1 MDPPSSLQPHL
12 SAAVQSASDHHE
24 NSIPA
29 VDHGKKKG
37 KKKLFKDGAS
47 VASSSS
53 SSASTSSGFSVR
65 GAVRVTGK
73 RRGQKVVVN
82 AARRSPNSDD
92 IGFRLGMSMAVFVN
106 QILERNGELGGGMS
120 SDHLAKICASAV
132 RGSFAN
138 DFGNTFDCF
147 IQNFEQSFGSTLRT
161 LKSIKES
168 SEDNTGYLSSKQNIE
183 EFSPR
188 VTHDEQDDCLRGEG
202 CRSSSSTEDYHSKE
216 VTHTTAT
223 EGRLNYRDQ
232 LHQNMLTNPV
242 NLEVALHG
250 QINQLT
256 CIPPR
261 TVDPVTNQ
269 SMFNTFEKS
278 VMEQTRANE
287 LKIWELG
294 LAMKKLSLKE
304 EQVALGHD
312 SNHLE
317 RSKIAMGRSK
327 ASFKAEKFKTQ
338 LEDTRHSEL
347 LRTCIDCLVAGLL
360 VMAAALSYGTYV
372 YSYRRITEATA
383 SCTPSK
389 DSKSWWNPMASVNS
403 GFQVLRCQ
411 AEVVSRMVFGFFMI
425 FAVAYLILQ
434 RSAVSKQT
442 MPVTFIVL
450 LLGIA
455 CGWAGKF
462 CVDTLGGSGYH
473 WLVYWETLCLVHF
486 FCNVF
491 TSVLFHILHGPV
503 DVSPGTK
510 GNSIFPYW
518 IRRLVFYSIT
528 FLLLPLL
535 CGLLPFASLGE
546 WKHHFLLLVADV
558 DYRVGTGGIF

>member
-1 MDPPSSLQPHL
+1 MDPPSSLQPPHL
-12 SAAVQSASDHHE
+12 SAAADDDHHE

-29 VDHGKKKG
+29 VDHNKKKG

-65 GAVRVTGK
+65 GAARVTGK

-82 AARRSPNSDD
+82 AVRRSPNSDD

-138 DFGNTFDCF
+138 KQDFGNRFDCF

-183 EFSPR
+183 EHSPR
-188 VTHDEQDDCLRGEG
+188 VTHDEQDDCLRGEA

-223 EGRLNYRDQ
+223 EGQLNYRDQ

-261 TVDPVTNQ
+261 VTNQ

-360 VMAAALSYGTYV
+360 VMAAALSYGTYI
-372 YSYRRITEATA
+372 YSYRRIMEATA

-389 DSKSWWNPMASVNS
+389 YLDICEEAIRASPTH
-403 GFQVLRCQ
+403 
-411 AEVVSRMVFGFFMI
+411 
-425 FAVAYLILQ
+425 AVI
-434 RSAVSKQT
+434 
-442 MPVTFIVL
+442 
-450 LLGIA
+450 
-455 CGWAGKF
+455 
-462 CVDTLGGSGYH
+462 
-473 WLVYWETLCLVHF
+473 
-486 FCNVF
+486 
-491 TSVLFHILHGPV
+491 
-503 DVSPGTK
+503 
-510 GNSIFPYW
+510 
-518 IRRLVFYSIT
+518 
-528 FLLLPLL
+528 LL
-535 CGLLPFASLGE
+535 CHVAFCASN
-546 WKHHFLLLVADV
+546 
-558 DYRVGTGGIF
+558 

>member
-1 MDPPSSLQPHL
+1 MDPPSSLQPPHL
-12 SAAVQSASDHHE
+12 SAAADDDHHE

-29 VDHGKKKG
+29 VDHNKKKG

-65 GAVRVTGK
+65 GAARVTGK

-82 AARRSPNSDD
+82 AVRRSPNSDD

-138 DFGNTFDCF
+138 KQDFGNRFDCF

-183 EFSPR
+183 EHSPR
-188 VTHDEQDDCLRGEG
+188 VTHDEQDDCLRGEA

-223 EGRLNYRDQ
+223 EGQLNYRDQ

-261 TVDPVTNQ
+261 VTNQ

-360 VMAAALSYGTYV
+360 VMAAALSYGTYI
-372 YSYRRITEATA
+372 YSYRRIMEATA

-389 DSKSWWNPMASVNS
+389 DSKSWWNPVASVNS

-411 AEVVSRMVFGFFMI
+411 AVVVSRMVFGFFMI
-425 FAVAYLILQ
+425 FAIAYLILQ

-473 WLVYWETLCLVHF
+473 WLIYWETLCLVHF

-491 TSVLFHILHGPV
+491 TSVLFHILHGPI

-518 IRRLVFYSIT
+518 IRRLVFYGIT
-528 FLLLPLL
+528 FLFLPLL
-535 CGLLPFASLGE
+535 CGLLPFASLAE

-558 DYRVGTGGIF
+558 DHWVGTGGIF